1 MGILDSFRKKRH
13 EEKLGE
19 VRPQVHPKNE
29 SATAVGWQVGDRIGE
44 SYVVL
49 RILGGPG
56 RSGMGIVYV
65 CYDHELRRPLALKT
79 FQDRFL
85 SDKAI
90 VDRFKWEA
98 EAWTRLGRHQNIV
111 WAVWAE
117 VIQGRPF
124 VALEYVSGDEPYG
137 ADLSGWIKCG
147 GLRQNDKLDIPL
159 ILNFSLQFCHGMMHA
174 KKKFQEIGRPFVH
187 RDVKPSNIM
196 VTQDR
201 VVKVTDFG
209 LVKAFARSV
218 EDMPVMIRDAELEKI
233 GLSKPGGWCGTPP
246 YMSPEQCRGE
256 ESIDERS
263 DIYAFGCVLY
273 EMLTGRYVFEAGT
286 VEEFIHHHL
295 RTVPRAPGSGEE
307 LDRVVRRCLE
317 KEPNNRYQGFDEVE
331 QVLARLYIG
340 LTGKVVRPIDGAPL
354 EAWEWGNKGL
364 SLMNLGFT
372 DEGMRC
378 TEEAIRINPNCA
390 EAHNNLG
397 IGYAKKGDLD
407 SALREYREALRIDP
421 GYFRAHHN
429 RGIAYAQNGQLDA
442 AIREYQEV
450 LRINPNCAEA
460 HRSLGQSHMKK
471 GDWGSAMKEFQEA
484 LKINPH
490 NAGAHLG
497 VGIVFMRKGES
508 DAALAEFQESV
519 RINPNY
525 SETHQNLGI
534 AYFEKGQ
541 LDAAMKEFQ
550 EALRIDPKDAKPHIF
565 VGSAY
570 RKKGDEDAAMKEFQ
584 EALKINPHDAEA
596 HRLLGNSYQLKG
608 DVDAAMRE
616 FQEALVIEPHDAAA
630 YLGLGAAYHGRG
642 RLREALGCY
651 ESFVRLAP
659 ARNAAQIRYVEQVI
673 RQLKQNLTGE

>member
-1 MGILDSFRKKRH
+1 
-13 EEKLGE
+13 
-19 VRPQVHPKNE
+19 
-29 SATAVGWQVGDRIGE
+29 
-44 SYVVL
+44 
-49 RILGGPG
+49 
-56 RSGMGIVYV
+56 
-65 CYDHELRRPLALKT
+65 
-79 FQDRFL
+79 
-85 SDKAI
+85 
-90 VDRFKWEA
+90 
-98 EAWTRLGRHQNIV
+98 
-111 WAVWAE
+111 
-117 VIQGRPF
+117 
-124 VALEYVSGDEPYG
+124 
-137 ADLSGWIKCG
+137 
-147 GLRQNDKLDIPL
+147 
-159 ILNFSLQFCHGMMHA
+159 
-174 KKKFQEIGRPFVH
+174 
-187 RDVKPSNIM
+187 
-196 VTQDR
+196 

-218 EDMPVMIRDAELEKI
+218 EDMPVMIRDAELEKL

-307 LDRVVRRCLE
+307 LDRVVLRCLE

-390 EAHNNLG
+390 EAH
-397 IGYAKKGDLD
+397 
-407 SALREYREALRIDP
+407 
-421 GYFRAHHN
+421 
-429 RGIAYAQNGQLDA
+429 
-442 AIREYQEV
+442 
-450 LRINPNCAEA
+450 
-460 HRSLGQSHMKK
+460 RSLGQSHMKK
-471 GDWGSAMKEFQEA
+471 GDWGSAMKE
-484 LKINPH
+484 
-490 NAGAHLG
+490 
-497 VGIVFMRKGES
+497 S
-508 DAALAEFQESV
+508 
-519 RINPNY
+519 
-525 SETHQNLGI
+525 
-534 AYFEKGQ
+534 
-541 LDAAMKEFQ
+541 Q
-550 EALRIDPKDAKPHIF
+550 EALRID
-565 VGSAY
+565 
-570 RKKGDEDAAMKEFQ
+570 
-584 EALKINPHDAEA
+584 PHDAEA

-608 DVDAAMRE
+608 DGDATMKE